1 MKSSVHGNRAFCNGV
16 DKMKSKKEEAMK
28 RLTQR
33 EGTYR
38 CPICHETLQL
48 SEASLRCVN
57 NHSFDLAKQGYIHFA
72 GETKDT
78 MYDAILFEARQA
90 ILQQTKLY
98 RQVQQVIDRW
108 LDQYQSEAVLDVG
121 CGEGTHTAYYVKEDR
136 FVAGVDLAKDGIQ
149 LAAKTYRG
157 VEWFVADLA
166 NLPYEDHSFDTILN
180 ILSPANEREFRRI
193 LKEDH
198 LIIKVVPNAY
208 YLTEVRQA
216 FTSEATYDAEE
227 THRHLKEKYDVLKSE
242 VVMEQVPFTQDDWAN
257 LVQMTPLSWHAD
269 AMTVMEF
276 LESAPDTVTMDVTVY
291 ALRVKR
297 FANEEVV

>member
-1 MKSSVHGNRAFCNGV
+1 
-16 DKMKSKKEEAMK
+16 MKSKREEAVD
-28 RLTQR
+28 RIVQR

-48 SEASLRCVN
+48 SVTSLRCEN

-72 GETKDT
+72 GETKET
-78 MYDAILFEARQA
+78 MYDTVLFEARQT
-90 ILQQTKLY
+90 ILQKTNLY
-98 RQVQQVIDRW
+98 EQVQKVMNQLLDR
-108 LDQYQSEAVLDVG
+108 YKCEAILDVG
-121 CGEGTHTAYYVKEDR
+121 CGEGTHTVSCAKEGR
-136 FVAGVDLAKDGIQ
+136 FIAGVDLAKDGIQ

-166 NLPYEDHSFDTILN
+166 NLPYKNESFDTILN
-180 ILSPANEREFRRI
+180 ILSPANEREFRRV

-198 LIIKVVPNAY
+198 LIVKVVPNAY

-216 FTSEATYDAEE
+216 FTNEATYNAEE
-227 THRHLKEKYDVLKSE
+227 THRHIKEKYE
-242 VVMEQVPFTQDDWAN
+242 VIESKEIFEKVPFTSNDWAN

-276 LESAPDTVTMDVTVY
+276 LEGAPEAVTMDVTVY

-297 FANEEVV
+297 FANEGVV